1 MVRPDGRGTP
11 PGAGLSLLG
20 GLGASVTP
28 LMSTVSLFPQ
38 LVRETLSLN
47 QLVNQHVTESSDSNT
62 LQKRDGH
69 PGYVSEKF
77 TFYELFLCF
86 SRLLFIG
93 PDNVF
98 PRRSVRAEKGRC

>member
-1 MVRPDGRGTP
+1 
-11 PGAGLSLLG
+11 
-20 GLGASVTP
+20 
-28 LMSTVSLFPQ
+28 MSTVSLFPQ

-77 TFYELFLCF
+77 TFLSYF
-86 SRLLFIG
+86 S
-93 PDNVF
+93 VF
-98 PRRSVRAEKGRC
+98 PDCYS